1 MIHVKYVN
9 HRRIAM
15 GKHFTFI
22 IDRFEEDWAVLEYE
36 GKTFDVPRALLPDN
50 AKEGDMLRISLD
62 IDLEETLKRKEAIK
76 KLEDELFE

>member
-1 MIHVKYVN
+1 
-9 HRRIAM
+9 M

-36 GKTFDVPRALLPDN
+36 SESKTYNVPRALLPDN
-50 AKEGDMLRISLD
+50 AKEGDVLRISLE
-62 IDLEETLKRKEAIK
+62 IDQQETDKRRETIR

>member
-1 MIHVKYVN
+1 
-9 HRRIAM
+9 M

-36 GKTFDVPRALLPDN
+36 SKIFNVPRILIPDN
-50 AKEGDMLRISLD
+50 AKEGDVLRSSLE
-62 IDLEETLKRKEAIK
+62 IDKNEMRKRKEVIR